1 MTRVL
6 VVAPSWIGDAVLAQ
20 PLFMRLHERI
30 AGLQLDVL
38 APAWTLPVFKRM
50 PEVSGTLANPFG
62 HGDLKLF
69 ARREFARHIAAQ
81 HYARAFVLPN
91 SFKSALLP
99 WFADIRNITG
109 YRGEKRGWIISDCR
123 DLNANALPLMTER
136 FAWLAQPRATPLERP
151 VPYPRLKIDIVARAK
166 LLAALDLNTGKPIV
180 AFCPGAEFGPAKR
193 WPVRHFAT
201 LAQTLAQQGKQVWL
215 FGSDKDAAITRAIM
229 HACGDVPG
237 DVCGEVCHDLAGKT
251 GLDDAIDLLSL
262 ASHVVTNDSGLM
274 HIACAVGVP
283 VSALYGSSSPDFTPP
298 LSDTARTLW
307 FKDELKLDCSPCF
320 KRECPLGHFNCMNLM
335 TPEHVMATM
344 APLTPAHQT
353 PAIP

>member
-50 PEVSGTLANPFG
+50 PEVSGTLANPFD
-62 HGDLKLF
+62 HGELKFF
-69 ARREFARHIAAQ
+69 ARREFARQIAARQ
-81 HYARAFVLPN
+81 YERAFVLPN

-99 WFADIRNITG
+99 WFAGIRAITG
-109 YRGEKRGWIISDCR
+109 YRGEKRGWILSDCR
-123 DLNANALPLMTER
+123 DLDVDALPLMAER

-151 VPYPRLKIDIVARAK
+151 LPYPRLKIDTEARAK
-166 LLAALDLNTGKPIV
+166 LLATLDLDRSKPIV

-201 LAQTLAQQGKQVWL
+201 LAQMLAQQGKQVWL
-215 FGSDKDAAITRAIM
+215 FGSAKDAAITGAIM
-229 HACGDVPG
+229 RECGDVSG
-237 DVCGEVCHDLAGKT
+237 DVCRDLAGKT

-274 HIACAVGVP
+274 HIACAVGAP
-283 VSALYGSSSPDFTPP
+283 VTALYGSSSPDFTPP
-298 LSDTARTLW
+298 LSDEARTLW
-307 FKDELKLDCSPCF
+307 LKNELKLDCSPCF

-344 APLTPAHQT
+344 ASPVAAPQSPAPL
-353 PAIP
+353 